1 VRQSLLPGFEWA
13 YTARPP
19 RRRPASKQASTLPR
33 LTPLPQTDIFALSP
47 SLFPLRRPRP
57 AARIPVFG
65 LAEKDRWGE
74 WVNAHDEP
82 SLLLAVERLP
92 NDYDASVAFIRSQ
105 RPREAGPALQ
115 FWGSP
120 FARAHFMNGLLLRR
134 DRTLTQVQRDMDVTG
149 EKIYAYLPR
158 WGVEFHLSRR
168 DIRLQDADGQVYE
181 GVIEERNY
189 DTGVATVLL
198 GGYSLRVPARFIGV
212 TRSRELIEDT
222 EEGETQELEKVTMLY
237 STSERVAP
245 DLLPYRVL
253 SLLSGYT
260 DRGVRLLFPESVRA
274 RGGNRLVSLTEFMS
288 VVPPA
293 HWQMSLDDAKARS
306 STCRCVFWDLH
317 QGACGIGNL
326 PPLPGETCEDH
337 QS

>member
-1 VRQSLLPGFEWA
+1 M
-13 YTARPP
+13 
-19 RRRPASKQASTLPR
+19 
-33 LTPLPQTDIFALSP
+33 
-47 SLFPLRRPRP
+47 RRPRP
-57 AARIPVFG
+57 APRAPTFSIS
-65 LAEKDRWGE
+65 LKNRWGE
-74 WVNAHDEP
+74 WANAYAHLP
-82 SLLLAVERLP
+82 LLYAIERLP

-120 FARAHFMNGLLLRR
+120 FARAHFLNGLLLRR
-134 DRTLTQVQRDMDVTG
+134 DRTLTQVQLDMDVTG

-158 WGVEFHLSRR
+158 WGVEFYLSRR
-168 DIRLQDADGQVYE
+168 DIRLQDADGQMYD

-198 GGYSLRVPARFIGV
+198 GGYSLRVQARFSSV
-212 TRSRELIEDT
+212 TRSMELLEDAA
-222 EEGETQELEKVTMLY
+222 EDGPQECQKVTMLY
-237 STSERVAP
+237 RTSERVAP

-260 DRGVRLLFPESVRA
+260 DRGVRLLFPDSVRA
-274 RGGNRLVSLTEFMS
+274 RGGNRLVSLTEFMT

-293 HWQMSLDDAKARS
+293 HWQMSLEDAKARS

-317 QGACGIGNL
+317 QGACGIGN
-326 PPLPGETCEDH
+326 PTPAQTPACEDH
-337 QS
+337 TP